1 MKKRLEILSL
11 HTGAL
16 KIMIICYIVP
26 DIWHVTHVTFIF
38 HSGLFFSLLSHNNQ
52 KNQIFKKMKR
62 VSEDIIILHIYTK
75 KL

>member
-11 HTGAL
+11 HTGVL

-38 HSGLFFSLLSHNNQ
+38 HSELFFPFYPLT
-52 KNQIFKKMKR
+52 
-62 VSEDIIILHIYTK
+62 TK
-75 KL
+75 KIKFLKK